1 MTPSLFFSL
10 IQAEPGSFRP
20 YLYVLLAFAAG
31 WLIVGAWVYVI
42 GRRVRGLADLI
53 ERDPSGEA

>member
-1 MTPSLFFSL
+1 MTPSLFLSL
-10 IQAEPGSFRP
+10 IQAEPASFRP

-53 ERDPSGEA
+53 ERDTSGEA